1 MYKVIYY
8 DDEVEKVEEFEEL
21 EEAIDY
27 AYDRVYVVGYYKA
40 VVYDGYDYQL
50 EFFKRG

>member
-21 EEAIDY
+21 EEAIYY
-27 AYDRVYVVGYYKA
+27 AYDRIYVVEYYKA
-40 VVYDGYDYQL
+40 VVYDGYGYQL
-50 EFFKRG
+50 EFFKRD